1 MRERENYINFWKIQV
16 PHSSEPIVDEKDS
29 GFFQKDHTIHQCFDW
44 LVFKIFYKSVI
55 FSKIT
60 AFFYLN
66 IEPSEKYLD
75 LV

>member
-1 MRERENYINFWKIQV
+1 MKVESGLATHFNLFRTYEQII
-16 PHSSEPIVDEKDS
+16 DEKDS

-60 AFFYLN
+60 AFFDLN
-66 IEPSEKYLD
+66 VKPSEKYLD